1 MMTQSAKMRGAIIV
15 LCFVGFLFQETG
27 GNATYIAQPK
37 IIGGQ
42 PIDIKYRPF
51 MLSLHNSHGF
61 LCGASI
67 LSRTWAITA
76 LHCLVSVSSTRFY
89 VRAGSNKT
97 DRGGSVHRVTNIHVY
112 NDTYRSWFSRLL
124 HHDIA
129 IFQVKPPFQFSRT
142 VRPVRLP
149 RSTHEISRELLVCG
163 WGYINNEQKE
173 NAEIL
178 MGVYVQHVPYEICV
192 NATTSYAT
200 LVKDDYH
207 LCYGTQGKDACFGDS
222 GGALAGKRTIYGI
235 VSFGHGCGKVA
246 GVYVKVSYYEKWIKA
261 VTNL

>member
-1 MMTQSAKMRGAIIV
+1 MYT
-15 LCFVGFLFQETG
+15 LGFLLKEID
-27 GNATYIAQPK
+27 GNTTYTAQPK

-76 LHCLVSVSSTRFY
+76 LHCLISIPTQYY
-89 VRAGSNKT
+89 VRAGSNKI
-97 DRGGSVHRVTNIHVY
+97 DRGGSVHRVTNIRVY
-112 NDTYRSWFSRLL
+112 NDTYHSWCLKLF

-129 IFQVKPPFQFSRT
+129 LLEVKPPFRFSRT
-142 VRPVRLP
+142 VGPVHLP
-149 RSTHEISRELLVCG
+149 RSTHELPFELLICG
-163 WGYINNEQKE
+163 WGYINDKKVKS
-173 NAEIL
+173 AKTL
-178 MGVYVQHVPYEICV
+178 MGVYVQHVPYETCINV
-192 NATTSYAT
+192 TSSYAR

-207 LCYGTQGKDACFGDS
+207 LCYGTQGKDACYGDS
-222 GGALAGKRTIYGI
+222 GGALASRRTIYGI

-246 GVYVKVSYYEKWIKA
+246 GVYVKVFYYREWIKS
-261 VTNL
+261 VMNL

>member
-1 MMTQSAKMRGAIIV
+1 MTQSAKMRAAVII
-15 LCFVGFLFQETG
+15 LYFVGFLFEETG
-27 GNATYIAQPK
+27 GNATHTAQPK

-42 PIDIKYRPF
+42 SIDIKYRPF

-76 LHCLVSVSSTRFY
+76 LHCLVPSTQYY

-97 DRGGSVHRVTNIHVY
+97 DRGGSVHRVTNIYVY
-112 NDTYRSWFSRLL
+112 NDTYHSWFSKLL
-124 HHDIA
+124 EHDIA
-129 IFQVKPPFQFSRT
+129 LFQVKPPFYFSRT
-142 VRPVRLP
+142 VRSVRLP
-149 RSTHEISRELLVCG
+149 RSTHEISYDELLVCG
-163 WGYINNEQKE
+163 WGYINNKKKE
-173 NAEIL
+173 NAKTL

-192 NATTSYAT
+192 NATSSYAIH
-200 LVKDDYH
+200 VKDDYH

-222 GGALAGKRTIYGI
+222 GGALASKRTIYGV

-246 GVYVKVSYYEKWIKA
+246 GVYVKVSYYREWIKA
-261 VTNL
+261 VANL